1 MFTSFGEDP
10 MTMVGIIAPPTPLG
24 EPSLAAE
31 QIVQS
36 LSHELM
42 SPYCPG
48 RTISSCPSPNA
59 RKLEDFIL
67 EEATKG
73 KSKEQIEQG
82 LVATFGREKLGS
94 LTSPAVLGF
103 AGGVGLVAALVIAVL
118 SRRWRSRPGQRED
131 EARVR
136 NAVGGPAASRARGP
150 SDDELDRLSDALDEI
165 EEF

>member
-1 MFTSFGEDP
+1 MPSVSTG
-10 MTMVGIIAPPTPLG
+10 APPLEGG

-31 QIVQS
+31 QIAQS

-59 RKLEDFIL
+59 RKLEAFIL

-73 KSKEQIEQG
+73 KSKAQIEQE
-82 LVATFGREKLGS
+82 LVQSFGREKLGS
-94 LTSPAVLGF
+94 VTSPAVLGF
-103 AGGVGLVAALVIAVL
+103 VGGLGLMAALGIVFA
-118 SRRWRSRPGQRED
+118 SRRWRRTSVASPALEG
-131 EARVR
+131 
-136 NAVGGPAASRARGP
+136 VGLSAAAASGAATGPGP
-150 SDDELDRLSDALDEI
+150 SEDELDRLSDALDEI

>member
-1 MFTSFGEDP
+1 MIMAASW
-10 MTMVGIIAPPTPLG
+10 APPGVGG

-59 RKLEDFIL
+59 RKLEEFIL
-67 EEATKG
+67 EEASNG
-73 KSKEQIEQG
+73 KSKEQIEQE
-82 LVATFGREKLGS
+82 LVATFGRQKLGS
-94 LTSPAVLGF
+94 VTSPAVLGF
-103 AGGVGLVAALVIAVL
+103 AGGIGLIAAVVIAVL
-118 SRRWRSRPGQRED
+118 GRRWRRGLAGRELGAG
-131 EARVR
+131 EWAQTRSTSG
-136 NAVGGPAASRARGP
+136 AGAAAP
-150 SDDELDRLSDALDEI
+150 SPDELDRLSDALDEI